1 MNRLVLPLLVSIVFS
16 VSACTGK
23 NKGKEI
29 GYWLDT
35 FPSKISI
42 WQCVEP
48 FSPYQNKEC

>member
-1 MNRLVLPLLVSIVFS
+1 MNKIVLLLLVSIVFS
-16 VSACTGK
+16 VSACTGT
-23 NKGKEI
+23 NKGREI

-48 FSPYQNKEC
+48 FAPHRNEEC